1 MKNHLAAA
9 TVLCAALQP
18 TAAGAQI
25 EPAGDGMFLC
35 RSPVVA
41 TGFWNDLNA
50 AASAG
55 VKLNRSVA
63 ASIAAK
69 HGCSFVS
76 SKRLKPVRFVAG
88 QLGITEGSGLG
99 WASPELYIIY
109 LNNPPAAPASGQP
122 SSGPKGA
129 R

>member
-9 TVLCAALQP
+9 AVLGAALQP

-25 EPAGDGMFLC
+25 QPAGDGMFLC

-69 HGCSFVS
+69 HGCGFVS

-109 LNNPPAAPASGQP
+109 LNNPPAAPVSAP
-122 SSGPKGA
+122 SSPGA
-129 R
+129 EGGR